1 MGFNEIENHILTSV
15 ERYGP
20 VLGNKDAVGGFGALA
35 SETRASRNIPNDISG
50 KKTQDYRD
58 TDELGGRPTRREL
71 FGGRSMDKDDK
82 DSMFS
87 QSLAF
92 DGVGGTSFL
101 DKLGG
106 VDGGNMR
113 I

>member
-1 MGFNEIENHILTSV
+1 MGFKEIENHILTSV

-20 VLGNKDAVGGFGALA
+20 VLGNKDALGGIKALN
-35 SETRASRNIPNDISG
+35 SETRASRNGPGDLSG

-58 TDELGGRPTRREL
+58 KDQLGELPTRREL

-82 DSMFS
+82 DSMYS

-101 DKLGG
+101 DRLGG
-106 VDGGNMR
+106 IDGGNMR